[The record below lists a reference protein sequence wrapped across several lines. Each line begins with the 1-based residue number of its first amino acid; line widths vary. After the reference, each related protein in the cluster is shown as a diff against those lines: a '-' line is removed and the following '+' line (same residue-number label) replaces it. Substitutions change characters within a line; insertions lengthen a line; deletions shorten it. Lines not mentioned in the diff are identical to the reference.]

1 MQVIARGQSNSMV
14 VTLQEK
20 QTLTNP
26 YWLVR
31 FVNESSLVENSCIS
45 PDTSSYTSRY
55 NKLTVR
61 ESTSEDRVNG
71 TLYLPEGIYTY
82 YVYEQASSSNLDFR
96 NAGTMCEVGQVRV
109 TAVNEQVISFPTITT
124 EYKWTNQ

>member
-1 MQVIARGQSNSMV
+1 MV

-31 FVNESSLVENSCIS
+31 FVNESSLVENSCIAA
-45 PDTSSYTSRY
+45 DTSSYTSRY
-55 NKLTVR
+55 HKLRVT
-61 ESTSEDRVNG
+61 ESSSENRTNG

-82 YVYEQASSSNLDFR
+82 YIYEQASSSNLDFR
-96 NAGTMCEVGQVRV
+96 NATTMCEVGQVRV
-109 TAVNEQVISFPTITT
+109 TAANEQVISFPTITT